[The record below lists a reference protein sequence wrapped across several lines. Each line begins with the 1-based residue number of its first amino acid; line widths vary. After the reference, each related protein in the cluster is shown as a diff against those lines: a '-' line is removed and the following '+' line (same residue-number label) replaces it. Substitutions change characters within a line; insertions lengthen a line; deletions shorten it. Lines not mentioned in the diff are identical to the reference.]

1 MSTIALPL
9 AQARPQ
15 AVPFRLGHRPVLDG
29 IRALAVLLVLIHHVE
44 FIQAGI
50 PTILRGGFLGVD
62 LFFVLSG
69 FLITSLLVEE
79 FENCGAI
86 SLPRF
91 YMRRAL
97 RLLPAVATVLT
108 VSVLAGVLIG
118 FSAIGLTP
126 LRFVSIVGYFTNWV
140 RAAESPDLWILAH
153 FWSLA
158 IEEQFYLIWPVVLLA
173 LLRRNVSHGST
184 LLVVILGAIASM
196 ALMTMLDAKG
206 FPLLRV
212 YVGSDTRGHAL
223 LIGCLLALMLRW
235 NRIPAD
241 WLLNK
246 RLMRLI
252 TAGSLIILILSS
264 TIFMVGDRSLYRG
277 GFPLIAVSSALL
289 ILSLVFNDRDGL
301 GSVFC
306 HPVCL
311 WMGKRSYGLYVW
323 HWPVYFL
330 LGKLGLERAVAIP
343 VALVGT
349 FVVAALS
356 YRFIESPFLKLK
368 HRYSAVP
375 QPATA
380 SVVSPQ
386 LLASE
391 QPVVS

>member
-9 AQARPQ
+9 AQTKPQ
-15 AVPFRLGHRPVLDG
+15 AAPFRLGHRPVLDG
-29 IRALAVLLVLIHHVE
+29 IRALAVLLVLVHHVE

-79 FENCGAI
+79 YENAGTI
-86 SLPRF
+86 SLRRF

-97 RLLPAVATVLT
+97 RLLPAVTTVLT
-108 VSVLAGVLIG
+108 FSVLVGLLIG

-126 LRFVSIVGYFTNWV
+126 LRFASIVGYFTNWV
-140 RAAESPDLWILAH
+140 RATESPQLWILTH

-158 IEEQFYLIWPVVLLA
+158 IEEQFYLLWPVVLLA
-173 LLRRNVSHGST
+173 LLRRNVTHKS
-184 LLVVILGAIASM
+184 ILFFVTMGALASIAW
-196 ALMTMLDAKG
+196 MTMLDAKG

-212 YVGSDTRGHAL
+212 YVGSDTRGHSL

-246 RLMRLI
+246 RLMRLM
-252 TAGSLIILILSS
+252 TAGSLIVLILSS
-264 TIFMVGDRSLYRG
+264 AIFMVGDQFLYRG

-289 ILSLVFNDRDGL
+289 ILSLVFNEPEGL

-330 LGKLGLERAVAIP
+330 VGKFGLERAVAIP
-343 VALVGT
+343 LAVAGT

-375 QPATA
+375 QPAA
-380 SVVSPQ
+380 PSVVSPQ
-386 LLASE
+386 LLAGE
-391 QPVVS
+391 QPVAG